1 MRGLP
6 KSANPIVADA
16 LRRAKDGHVPN
27 ALRVAKRKLAK

>member
-16 LRRAKDGHVPN
+16 LRQVKNWQVPD
-27 ALRVAKRKLAK
+27 ALRVAKRELAK

>member
-16 LRRAKDGHVPN
+16 LRRAKDEHVPD
-27 ALRVAKRKLAK
+27 ALRVALLELAK